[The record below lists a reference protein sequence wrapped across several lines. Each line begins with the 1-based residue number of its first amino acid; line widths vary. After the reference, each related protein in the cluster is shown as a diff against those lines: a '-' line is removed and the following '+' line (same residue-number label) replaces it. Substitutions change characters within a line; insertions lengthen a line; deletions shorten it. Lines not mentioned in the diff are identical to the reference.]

1 MFVAPNWFEGLLIN
15 IVMYIVIPLVLAAGI
30 GIVFYK
36 KFKGSWERF
45 EKTFFGASAV
55 FMIAFI
61 VMLVAGSV
69 FWYNTYEVPSVQ
81 EKIITVSEWQ
91 PKAGI
96 STNDDGLMIIDNA
109 GDLMMITTEQEGFF
123 NEENLY
129 FKKFNTRDILLQ
141 LKVNGTYRIK
151 YYGWRNG
158 FNSGF
163 PNILSVEEVIDES
176 NAVDKKLSDYFGT
189 KLV

>member
-15 IVMYIVIPLVLAAGI
+15 IVMYIVVPLVIAAGI
-30 GIVFYK
+30 GIVFGK
-36 KFKGSWERF
+36 LMNED
-45 EKTFFGASAV
+45 GAGFIGFVLSFAIIAAI
-55 FMIAFI
+55 MIP
-61 VMLVAGSV
+61 AGSV
-69 FWYNTYEVPSVQ
+69 YWFNTYEVPSVQ

-91 PKAGI
+91 PKAGL
-96 STNDDGLMIIDNA
+96 STNSERLMVIDNA